1 MGLLCRGL
9 YGDRR
14 AQSPQLS
21 RFLCP
26 LWWSWCFRLTVL
38 ANLFLLCPFLN
49 VYHPYRPSIL
59 LIRPFKF
66 ALMTLCFTCRVRKL
80 ANGCCIFVF
89 KPFWRADLKDLHIF
103 FRLTIKGKK
112 KGIKYNDFLPPKL
125 AWKILPGS
133 AFYAILQPPASFY
146 SWAMFQPQKMQYSPQ
161 TIEVQMAWP

>member
-125 AWKILPGS
+125 A
-133 AFYAILQPPASFY
+133 
-146 SWAMFQPQKMQYSPQ
+146 
-161 TIEVQMAWP
+161 